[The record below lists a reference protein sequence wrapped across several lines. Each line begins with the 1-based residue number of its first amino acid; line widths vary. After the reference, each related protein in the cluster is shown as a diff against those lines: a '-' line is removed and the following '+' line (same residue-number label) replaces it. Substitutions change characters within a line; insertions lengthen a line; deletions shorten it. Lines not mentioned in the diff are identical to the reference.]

1 MGEGPD
7 LGDDEW
13 PHLLRTVVRA
23 ANPDTKVICALKPKN
38 TLHTIE
44 DAKRA
49 QDLGAIG
56 LQIDLPFMHH
66 ANQDDLVRFYSD
78 ISDAIEIGIMIY
90 NTHWFTSDPA
100 VEAMRAET
108 MLRLKDAEHVVALKW
123 SAPEGMDIDYDDMT
137 KFADTFNVIDNSGQP
152 VRCHKNGGRGY
163 ISPWVAAYPKHD
175 LQVWDLLEAG
185 KYDEAQAE
193 KDRVG
198 AAIGPWGAKTGA
210 KSGGYRQMK
219 GIMAAMDNP
228 VGPPRPPTLPCSE
241 DEIAAAREVVAE
253 LGWSVC

>member
-1 MGEGPD
+1 
-7 LGDDEW
+7 
-13 PHLLRTVVRA
+13 
-23 ANPDTKVICALKPKN
+23 
-38 TLHTIE
+38 
-44 DAKRA
+44 
-49 QDLGAIG
+49 
-56 LQIDLPFMHH
+56 
-66 ANQDDLVRFYSD
+66 
-78 ISDAIEIGIMIY
+78 
-90 NTHWFTSDPA
+90 
-100 VEAMRAET
+100 
-108 MLRLKDAEHVVALKW
+108 
-123 SAPEGMDIDYDDMT
+123 MDIDYDDMT

-219 GIMAAMDNP
+219 GIMAAMGNS
-228 VGPPRPPTLPCSE
+228 VGPPRPPTPALLRGRDRRGQGSRGSVVLERWLTCPTPRLPS
-241 DEIAAAREVVAE
+241 AV
-253 LGWSVC
+253 